1 MGAVPSPEL
10 SDNRV
15 YQITQLFVSKLKHAK
30 NILFNGRFRDD
41 GFNVFDGT
49 ENEMLVFFDIGNSCH
64 KHLKFTLEIAHNSV
78 TILDTL
84 VFKDQLFLSQNKFY
98 IIHQTY

>member
-1 MGAVPSPEL
+1 MGAVPSTEL

-30 NILFNGRFRDD
+30 NILFHGRFRDD
-41 GFNVFDGT
+41 GFNVFD
-49 ENEMLVFFDIGNSCH
+49 GNSCH

-84 VFKDQLFLSQNKFY
+84 VFKDQLFLF
-98 IIHQTY
+98 